1 MFESQIM
8 CDKIGNCTGYPNSC
22 STCRHNKGKKNHY
35 SPDIT
40 PYRPYWGPYV
50 YPHPHITSGPL
61 PFRFKDKYAFDCV
74 TPVKITMPK
83 PRGKKC

>member
-1 MFESQIM
+1 M

-40 PYRPYWGPYV
+40 PY
-50 YPHPHITSGPL
+50 ITSGPL

-83 PRGKKC
+83 PRGKK